1 MDKNYKILVVDT
13 CSLINFLYYYYF
25 DKNNGKTL
33 YEKLFNFL
41 ITKIEL
47 GEIVIMDKVFDELKV
62 NNHNKELKK
71 RVQPFIVDT
80 LFLFDEVGK
89 LISNYTN
96 HYAEKIFKDSA
107 QKDIELKKY
116 EETIAD
122 LYLVAYSKHIKK
134 DNVPLL
140 ITEENKKSDGKL
152 IEKIPTICIKEK
164 IEYRNIPYS
173 LFEIYKDELKFELN
187 VL

>member
-1 MDKNYKILVVDT
+1 MNKNDKILVIDT

-25 DKNNGKTL
+25 DKKNGKAV
-33 YEKLFNFL
+33 YRKLFNFL

-47 GEIVIMDKVFDELKV
+47 GEIVIIDKVFNELKV
-62 NNHNKELKK
+62 NIYNKELKK
-71 RVQPFIVDT
+71 RIQPFKVDT
-80 LFLFDEVGK
+80 LFLFGEVGK

-96 HYAEKIFKDSA
+96 HYAERFFKDSA

-122 LYLVAYSKHIKK
+122 LYLVAYCKNIKK
-134 DNVPLL
+134 NNVPLL
-140 ITEENKKSDGKL
+140 VTEENKKSDGKL

-187 VL
+187 VV